1 MPPPART
8 NHKLTGMA
16 LYVGF
21 DSSTQSLSVTI
32 VEVAGD
38 LRRIVFE
45 HTLVFDDE
53 LPGYGTAHGVRV
65 SDDGRTVVAPP
76 AMWADA
82 LDRTAGII
90 TDSGL
95 DLSQIR
101 ALSGSAQQHGSVY
114 LRAGGETALASLD
127 PSLPLA
133 GQVAPLLSRDT
144 SPVWMDCSTGAEC
157 RALAEALG
165 GDAALARLTGSRA
178 YERFTAAQIRKFA
191 TRDPEAYARTARIH
205 LVSSFMASLLAGRD
219 APLEPGDASGMNL
232 MDLAARQ
239 WSSAALEATAP
250 DLASRLPPIAESWTT
265 VGELAPYWRRRYGF
279 GPARVIAWTGDN
291 PSSLIG
297 LGLFEPGQLAISL
310 GTSDTVFGPIARPV
324 HDPSGAGHVFGSP
337 AGGYM
342 GLTCFANGSLARER
356 VRDAYA
362 LDWGGFSALLERTPA
377 GNGGALMLPWFVP
390 EITPAVAHADMH
402 RRALDAADA
411 ARNVRAIVEAQAMA
425 MRLHSRWIVDRVDV
439 IRATGGAAANA
450 QILQVIADVFAAE
463 VVRIAS
469 GNSAALGAAL
479 RAFHGDRFAAG
490 DPVSWEEA
498 VAGFTDPTPQPH
510 IRPAPS
516 HVAAYA
522 TLLRE
527 YEAFES
533 RMRSSA

>member
-1 MPPPART
+1 
-8 NHKLTGMA
+8 MA

-205 LVSSFMASLLAGRD
+205 LVSSFMAS
-219 APLEPGDASGMNL
+219 
-232 MDLAARQ
+232 
-239 WSSAALEATAP
+239 
-250 DLASRLPPIAESWTT
+250 
-265 VGELAPYWRRRYGF
+265 
-279 GPARVIAWTGDN
+279 
-291 PSSLIG
+291 
-297 LGLFEPGQLAISL
+297 
-310 GTSDTVFGPIARPV
+310 
-324 HDPSGAGHVFGSP
+324 
-337 AGGYM
+337 
-342 GLTCFANGSLARER
+342 
-356 VRDAYA
+356 
-362 LDWGGFSALLERTPA
+362 
-377 GNGGALMLPWFVP
+377 
-390 EITPAVAHADMH
+390 
-402 RRALDAADA
+402 
-411 ARNVRAIVEAQAMA
+411 
-425 MRLHSRWIVDRVDV
+425 
-439 IRATGGAAANA
+439 
-450 QILQVIADVFAAE
+450 
-463 VVRIAS
+463 
-469 GNSAALGAAL
+469 
-479 RAFHGDRFAAG
+479 
-490 DPVSWEEA
+490 
-498 VAGFTDPTPQPH
+498 
-510 IRPAPS
+510 
-516 HVAAYA
+516 
-522 TLLRE
+522 
-527 YEAFES
+527 
-533 RMRSSA
+533 